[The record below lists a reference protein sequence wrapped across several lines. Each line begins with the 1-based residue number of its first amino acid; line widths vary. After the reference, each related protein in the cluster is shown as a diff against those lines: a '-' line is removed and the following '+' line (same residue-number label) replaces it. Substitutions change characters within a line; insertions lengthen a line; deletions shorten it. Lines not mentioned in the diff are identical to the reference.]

1 MREGKQGLWGRKMLS
16 LPPLAV
22 TGSHVLRLFPVTL
35 VSTCFTPASQTRGAE
50 ARGHVAL
57 WLGQLQSR
65 GSPQVGCPEPGGGEG
80 PRGRDCC
87 WGCAHCLH
95 SPSSACQDGARTSA
109 DD

>member
-1 MREGKQGLWGRKMLS
+1 MGQEDA
-16 LPPLAV
+16 LPPSS
-22 TGSHVLRLFPVTL
+22 GSYGLVMFYGFSPVTL
-35 VSTCFTPASQTRGAE
+35 VSTCFTPAPQTRGAE

-95 SPSSACQDGARTSA
+95 SLSSACQDGARTSA